1 MISLNNI
8 ELTLGRRAVLNGV
21 SLNVRD
27 NECIAVVGPNG
38 CGKSTLLR
46 VIAGLD
52 RPDAGILNMPNRT
65 TIGYLPQEA
74 DLDVEHSLREELL
87 DAFAEVR
94 AALAEM
100 AELEHRM
107 GETDPDSSE
116 HERVLRRYTDC
127 AHLVEHQDGYHLD
140 SLVGRVAGG
149 LGFSNADLDRSCR
162 EFSGGWQMR
171 ILLARLLLRK
181 PDVLLLDEPTNHL
194 DLETTLWLE
203 NWIKTCNRTV
213 VMVSHERATMDLL
226 AQRIVCME
234 YGKADVY
241 TGGYSKYLE
250 QSAAKRE
257 ALWDAYDHQ
266 KKEIEAMEGFIRRFR
281 YTASRAAL
289 VQSRIKMLDKIE
301 RVEPPFHPTAI
312 HFDFP
317 AAPPSYRDVLT
328 LRNLGHRYG
337 DLRVFSGLDLT
348 IQRGEKIGLVGVN
361 GAGKSTLLRLLAG
374 REQPTEGSCE
384 YGGKVRMSY
393 FAQYDTATLNS
404 NETLLQAIEAEAPT
418 QEAHRSRDLLGA
430 FLFSGEDVQKPL
442 RALSGGERT
451 RFRLA
456 RMLFSPANLLLLD
469 EPTNHLD
476 VTSRATVEKALHSYT
491 GTLIV
496 VSHDRVFMDRVTGKI
511 IEIEDGKLRVYPGKY
526 NDYLA
531 YKERLLAEQAGAD
544 EEEGGGAKTQAS
556 APALSR
562 SPQAVLSRSP
572 QAGPARS
579 APAVAAPPRVDK
591 EQRIQDREARKAL
604 SRQKQSLEKK
614 IRTVERGIGKEEARL
629 AEIDRQL
636 ASPAVASDY
645 SRLAPLT
652 EERRQSV
659 ARHEELLREWAALHE
674 ELEAMESRNSAFPE

>member
-1 MISLNNI
+1 
-8 ELTLGRRAVLNGV
+8 
-21 SLNVRD
+21 
-27 NECIAVVGPNG
+27 
-38 CGKSTLLR
+38 
-46 VIAGLD
+46 
-52 RPDAGILNMPNRT
+52 
-65 TIGYLPQEA
+65 
-74 DLDVEHSLREELL
+74 
-87 DAFAEVR
+87 
-94 AALAEM
+94 
-100 AELEHRM
+100 
-107 GETDPDSSE
+107 
-116 HERVLRRYTDC
+116 
-127 AHLVEHQDGYHLD
+127 
-140 SLVGRVAGG
+140 
-149 LGFSNADLDRSCR
+149 
-162 EFSGGWQMR
+162 
-171 ILLARLLLRK
+171 
-181 PDVLLLDEPTNHL
+181 
-194 DLETTLWLE
+194 
-203 NWIKTCNRTV
+203 
-213 VMVSHERATMDLL
+213 MDLL

-348 IQRGEKIGLVGVN
+348 IQRGEKIGLVGIN

-591 EQRIQDREARKAL
+591 EHRIQDREARKAL